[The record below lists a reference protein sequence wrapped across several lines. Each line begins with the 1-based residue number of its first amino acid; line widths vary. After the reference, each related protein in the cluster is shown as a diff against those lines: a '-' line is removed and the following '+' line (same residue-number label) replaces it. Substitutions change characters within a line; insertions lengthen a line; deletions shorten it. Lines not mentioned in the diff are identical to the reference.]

1 MTTDSRELDF
11 LAHRIAYEAKA
22 KDIRMG
28 KFLPSTSD
36 LIVGFPPY
44 MDSWQACASRWSSDM
59 MTEIAELQAANVHCF
74 SRETVEAFERAC
86 NLDPSNEDMSLLIAK
101 IGSDMRRQGK
111 DRAPPVV
118 TDALLR
124 AQYYLCHVSHDRHYS
139 MVVARACFRHFET
152 SLDLYA
158 ALQAFLLGMR
168 IQAGKLS
175 DDMSGHSAIC
185 RLCDLFELDAESDQV
200 EARAERKAQSEAA
213 EEHAKA
219 SVDGR
224 ALIIR
229 RTHAK
234 LKDLFDE
241 DFLPE
246 PDEKEER
253 RQSVVLEDDIPHLVD
268 EADLAAERE
277 KAENSKARRRVLEAF
292 KRPAATPQ
300 PTPIPEAPGVVV
312 IPEGKEFGRHTRM
325 LAGKRLPLVRGN
337 DPVEVRKVLIEEFPY
352 AEAAVDAL
360 CRDLVG
366 KPYARIRPTMLHGY
380 AGGGKTRLARRFA
393 ELTGLPSTIY
403 NASSTADSSWAG
415 TSKQWSS
422 ARISIVLQSTVSW
435 AQANGVMIVD
445 EADKCGESRHNG
457 RFSDALLP
465 FLERESSSR
474 IYDPALE
481 CEVDLS
487 GHSYILTCNDL
498 HLVPAP
504 LRDRCRI
511 VKIGHPRKEHLPRIA
526 RTMVADLRA
535 ERETDEHWMP
545 DLDAEEL
552 ELLARRWRGGSSMRV
567 LARIVDLIVTS
578 RDALATRN

>member
-1 MTTDSRELDF
+1 MTDSRELDF
-11 LAHRIAYEAKA
+11 LAHRIAFEAKA
-22 KDIRMG
+22 EDIRRG
-28 KFLPSTSD
+28 KFLPKTGD
-36 LIVGFPPY
+36 LLVGYPPY
-44 MDSWQACASRWSSDM
+44 TDDWQACASRWSSDM
-59 MTEIAELQAANVHCF
+59 MTEIANLQASNVHCF
-74 SRETVEAFERAC
+74 SRETAAAFDKAC
-86 NLDPSNEDMSLLIAK
+86 NLDPSDADMSLLIAR
-101 IGSDMRRQGK
+101 IGADVRRLGK

-124 AQYYLCHVSHDRHYS
+124 AQYYLCHVSDDRHYA
-139 MVVARACFRHFET
+139 MIVARECFRRFEE
-152 SLDLYA
+152 SEDLYA

-168 IQAGKLS
+168 LQAGKLS
-175 DDMSGHSAIC
+175 DAMVGHSAIC

-200 EARAERKAQSEAA
+200 EARAERKAQAEAA

-219 SVDGR
+219 SVEGR
-224 ALIIR
+224 ASIIR
-229 RTHAK
+229 RTHRK
-234 LKDLFDE
+234 LKDIFDE
-241 DFLPE
+241 DILPE
-246 PDEKEER
+246 PAEKEVR
-253 RQSVVLEDDIPHLVD
+253 RQSVVLEDDIPHFVD

-277 KAENSKARRRVLEAF
+277 KAEDSKARRRVLEAF
-292 KRPAATPQ
+292 KRPS
-300 PTPIPEAPGVVV
+300 PTPEPEPLPEAPGIVV
-312 IPEGKEFGRHTRM
+312 IPEGREYGKQTRM
-325 LAGKRLPLVRGN
+325 IAGKRLPLVRGN
-337 DPVEVRKVLIEEFPY
+337 DPVEVRKVLLDEFPY
-352 AEAAVDAL
+352 AEEAVDAL

-366 KPYARIRPTMLHGY
+366 KPFARIRPTMLHGY

-415 TSKQWSS
+415 TSRQWSS
-422 ARISIVLQSTVSW
+422 ARISIVLQSTVAW
-435 AQANGVMIVD
+435 LQANGVMIID

-567 LARIVDLIVTS
+567 LARIVDLIVTL